1 MKNERTPRTLSEC
14 DFTTGYPSVPRAR
27 ELFADGVY
35 AIIVVVCAAAIG
47 AMLAWGF

>member
-14 DFTTGYPSVPRAR
+14 DFTTGYPSVPRGR
-27 ELFADGVY
+27 EMLADAIY
-35 AIIVVVCAAAIG
+35 AIIIGLCAAGIG